1 MHRLLRR
8 QLRKYLGVEG
18 EVPAALQPF
27 VAAVDA
33 AYVDF
38 DSDRAML
45 ERSLE
50 LSSKELSDARDAAT
64 QARSRLTDALESISE
79 GFSLFDADDRMLLSN
94 SRFRELYPGMADV
107 YQSGLGFEQMIR
119 TVAER
124 RIVADAFTR
133 PQEWV
138 EERLARHRNPGR
150 PFLQPQRDGRWIQ
163 ISERKTQDGGTVGVF
178 TDVTELK
185 RREEE
190 VAAARD
196 QAMAATQAKSKFL
209 AGMSHELRTPL
220 NAIIGF
226 TRLVMR
232 RAKDTL
238 PLKQYEN
245 LEKILV
251 SAEHLLSLINTVLD
265 LSKIEAG
272 RTELK
277 PAEFPPEPLLDLCL
291 TTVEPMVKADRVQV
305 IKDVQGQLPALY
317 TDQGKLKQ
325 ILINLLSNAAKF
337 TEAGSITLRGRCLGE
352 RVELAVADTGSGI
365 PKAALEL
372 IFEEFH
378 QVDSGAAR
386 AHTGTGLGLT
396 ISRRLARML
405 GGDITVESEVGE
417 GSTFTVTIPVR
428 LAGTPELKLKASAAR
443 APAAAEAPLRPGEKL
458 VLAIDDDRNVLHLLK
473 ENLAEAGYRVIGAES
488 GQEGLQ
494 KARELRPRAITLDI
508 IMPDIDG
515 WQVLHALKTDPS
527 TRDIPVILVS
537 IVDQTDL
544 GFRLGAVDYLVK
556 PFDGEALIGAVAR
569 VAPHCRRI
577 LVVDDDPNVAELVRQ
592 LFEGE
597 HFTIDWAPD
606 GAAGLEH
613 IAQVR
618 PGVILLDLVMPR
630 MDGFAFLEVLQRD
643 AAHKD
648 IPVIVLTAMSLRPA
662 DRRMLQERVLGL
674 IEKHGLD
681 REALIREVRRALL
694 VGEAADA
701 SAAG

>member
-1 MHRLLRR
+1 MHRLLQR

-18 EVPAALQPF
+18 EVPAALQRF

-33 AYVDF
+33 AYVDL

-79 GFSLFDADDRMLLSN
+79 GFSLFDADDRMLLCN

-107 YQSGLGFEQMIR
+107 YQPGLRFEQVIR

-124 RIVADAFTR
+124 RIVADAVTR

-150 PFLQPQRDGRWIQ
+150 PFLQLQRDGRWIQ
-163 ISERKTQDGGTVGVF
+163 ISERKTQDGGTVSVF

-185 RREEE
+185 QREEE

-209 AGMSHELRTPL
+209 ASMSHELRTPL

-238 PLKQYEN
+238 PPKQYEN

-272 RTELK
+272 RAEVK
-277 PAEFPPEPLLDLCL
+277 PAEFPLEPLLDLCL
-291 TTVEPMVKADRVQV
+291 STVEPMVKADRVRL
-305 IKDVQGQLPALY
+305 IKDAQGQLPALY

-337 TEAGSITLRGRCLGE
+337 TEAGSITLRGRCVEE

-372 IFEEFH
+372 IFEEFR

-386 AHTGTGLGLT
+386 MHTGTGLGLS

-405 GGDITVESEVGE
+405 GGDIAVESEVGE
-417 GSTFTVTIPVR
+417 GSTFTITLPVR
-428 LAGTPELKLKASAAR
+428 LAGAPELKPK

-494 KARELRPRAITLDI
+494 KARELRPCAITLDI

-515 WQVLHALKTDPS
+515 WQVLHALKTDPL
-527 TRDIPVILVS
+527 TRDIPVILIS
-537 IVDQTDL
+537 IVDRTDL

-613 IAQVR
+613 IAQAR

-648 IPVIVLTAMSLRPA
+648 IPVIVLTAMSLPPN
-662 DRRMLQERVLGL
+662 DRQMLQERVLGL

-681 REALIREVRRALL
+681 REALIREVRRALP

>member
-27 VAAVDA
+27 LAAVDA

-64 QARSRLTDALESISE
+64 QARRRLTDALESISE
-79 GFSLFDADDRMLLSN
+79 GFSLFDADDRMLLCN
-94 SRFRELYPGMADV
+94 SRFRELYPGMADI
-107 YQSGLGFEQMIR
+107 YLPGLGFEQIVR

-124 RIVADAFTR
+124 RIVADAVTR

-138 EERLARHRNPGR
+138 EERLARHRNPSGR
-150 PFLQPQRDGRWIQ
+150 FLQPQLDGRWIQ

-245 LEKILV
+245 LGKILV

-272 RTELK
+272 RIEVKL
-277 PAEFPPEPLLDLCL
+277 AEFPLEPLIDLCL
-291 TTVEPMVKADRVQV
+291 TTVEPMVKAERVQL

-337 TEAGSITLRGRCLGE
+337 TEAGSITLRERCIGE
-352 RVELAVADTGSGI
+352 RVELAVADTGCGI
-365 PKAALEL
+365 PKTALDL
-372 IFEEFH
+372 IFEEFR
-378 QVDSGAAR
+378 QIDSGVAR
-386 AHTGTGLGLT
+386 THTGTGLGLT
-396 ISRRLARML
+396 ISRRLTRML

-417 GSTFTVTIPVR
+417 GSTFTITIPVR
-428 LAGTPELKLKASAAR
+428 LAGPPELKPKDAAVHM
-443 APAAAEAPLRPGEKL
+443 PVTTEAPLRPGEKL
-458 VLAIDDDRNVLHLLK
+458 VLAIDDDRNVLQLLK
-473 ENLAEAGYRVIGAES
+473 ENLAEAGYRVIGVES

-515 WQVLHALKTDPS
+515 WQVLHALKTDPL
-527 TRDIPVILVS
+527 TRDIPVILIS

-597 HFTIDWAPD
+597 SFTIDWAPD
-606 GAAGLEH
+606 GAAGLER

-630 MDGFAFLEVLQRD
+630 MDGFAFIEALQRD
-643 AAHKD
+643 AAHRD
-648 IPVIVLTAMSLRPA
+648 IPVIVLTAMSLPPA

-681 REALIREVRRALL
+681 REALIREVRRALS
-694 VGEAADA
+694 VGETADA
-701 SAAG
+701 P

>member
-8 QLRKYLGVEG
+8 QLRKHLGIEG
-18 EVPAALQPF
+18 EMPAALQPF
-27 VAAVDA
+27 LAAVDA

-38 DSDRAML
+38 DTDRAML

-79 GFSLFDADDRMLLSN
+79 GFFLFDADDRMLLCN
-94 SRFRELYPGMADV
+94 SRFCELYPGMADV
-107 YQSGLGFEQMIR
+107 YQPGLGFEQMIR

-124 RIVADAFTR
+124 QIVAYAATR

-138 EERLARHRNPGR
+138 EERLARHRNPGQ
-150 PFLQPQRDGRWIQ
+150 PFVQPQRDGRWIQ
-163 ISERKTQDGGTVGVF
+163 VSERKTQDGGTVGVF

-190 VAAARD
+190 LAAARD

-238 PLKQYEN
+238 PPKQYEN

-272 RTELK
+272 RTEVK
-277 PAEFPPEPLLDLCL
+277 TAEFPLGPLLDLCL
-291 TTVEPMVKADRVQV
+291 NTVEPMVKADRVQL

-337 TEAGSITLRGRCLGE
+337 TEGGSITLRAQCLGE
-352 RVELAVADTGSGI
+352 QVELVVADTGCGI

-372 IFEEFH
+372 IFEEFR
-378 QVDSGAAR
+378 QIDSGAAKM
-386 AHTGTGLGLT
+386 HTGTGLGLT

-405 GGDITVESEVGE
+405 GGDIAVESEVGK
-417 GSTFTVTIPVR
+417 GSTFTITIPVR
-428 LAGTPELKLKASAAR
+428 LPGAPELKPKEAAR
-443 APAAAEAPLRPGEKL
+443 GPAAAEAPLRQGEKL
-458 VLAIDDDRNVLHLLK
+458 VLAIDDDRNVLQLLK
-473 ENLAEAGYRVIGAES
+473 ENLADAGYCVVGAES

-515 WQVLHALKTDPS
+515 WQVLHTLKTDPL
-527 TRDIPVILVS
+527 TRDIPVILIS
-537 IVDQTDL
+537 IIDQTDL

-556 PFDGEALIGAVAR
+556 PFDGEALVAAMAR

-597 HFTIDWAPD
+597 QLTIDWAQD
-606 GAAGLEH
+606 GAAGLDH

-648 IPVIVLTAMSLRPA
+648 IPVIVLTAMSLPA
-662 DRRMLQERVLGL
+662 SDRRMLRERVLGL
-674 IEKHGLD
+674 MEKHGLD

-694 VGEAADA
+694 AGEATGAPG
-701 SAAG
+701 AG